1 MHCLGIKKGDE
12 VLTTP
17 NSFIASA
24 ATIVHL
30 GAKPVFVD
38 VGDEQNI
45 DVDKIENK
53 ITKRTKC
60 IMPVHLTGRMC
71 DMNKINAL
79 AKKYNLAVIE
89 DAAQSVGSK
98 YMNKRSGSF
107 GDFGCFSAHPLK
119 NLNAL
124 GFWLFNN

>member
-1 MHCLGIKKGDE
+1 MPGNKKGDE

-38 VGDEQNI
+38 VGDDQNI

-71 DMNKINAL
+71 
-79 AKKYNLAVIE
+79 YE
-89 DAAQSVGSK
+89 
-98 YMNKRSGSF
+98 
-107 GDFGCFSAHPLK
+107 
-119 NLNAL
+119 
-124 GFWLFNN
+124 